1 VTKDERPMK
10 VPFFRVELPET
21 AVEAV
26 ADSLRSGWLTTG
38 FKTKNFEEQFAAQI
52 QSPHALALNSC
63 TAALHLSLEA
73 IGVKQGDCVVLPTMT
88 FAATAEVVRYF
99 DATPVFVD
107 MSDDFNIDPAKLDE
121 TIRMI
126 RADKPVAGLEPPFGP
141 IRAIIPMH
149 YGGYACDMQAIQG
162 IASEH
167 SIPIIE
173 DAAHTFPA
181 YYRPDENTEWK
192 HCGTFGE
199 MGCFSFYANK
209 CITTG
214 EGGMVVSSDETMIDR
229 MRVMSLHGMNR
240 DAWKRYTSAGSWYY
254 EIVAAGYK
262 YNMTDLASALG
273 LDELTR
279 AEEYLAKRAH
289 VAKEYDSRFGQ
300 LDAIQLPPRDPNTRR
315 HSWHLYSI
323 RLNLE
328 RLTIDRA
335 GFIEA
340 LRERDIFCSM
350 HWLPLHLMPYYRETY
365 GYSEGLFPVAERDWV
380 RQISLPIFP
389 AMTDAEIDAVC
400 SALEEVVREN
410 QA

>member
-1 VTKDERPMK
+1 MK
-10 VPFFRVELPET
+10 VPFFRVDLPES

-38 FKTKNFEEQFAAQI
+38 FKTKSFEEQFAERVG
-52 QSPHALALNSC
+52 SPHALALNSC

-73 IGVKQGDCVVLPTMT
+73 IGVQRGDLVIVPTMT

-107 MSDDFNIDPAKLDE
+107 MGDDFNIDPDKLDE
-121 TIRMI
+121 TIRAI
-126 RADKPVAGLEPPFGP
+126 RANEPVAGLEPAYGP
-141 IRAIIPMH
+141 IRAIIVMH
-149 YGGYACDMQAIQG
+149 YGGYACDMQRIQQ
-162 IASEH
+162 IANEH
-167 SIPIIE
+167 DLPIIE

-181 YYRPDENTEWK
+181 DYRPDESAEWQ

-214 EGGMVVSSDETMIDR
+214 EGGMVIAHDAVMIDR

-254 EIVAAGYK
+254 EIVAPGYK
-262 YNMTDLASALG
+262 YNMTDLASAMG

-279 AEEYLAKRAH
+279 ADHYLQKRAH
-289 VAKEYDSRFGQ
+289 VAAEYDARLGR
-300 LDAIQLPPRDPNTRR
+300 LDAIQLPPRNEATRK

-328 RLTIDRA
+328 HLSIDRA
-335 GFIEA
+335 EFIEA
-340 LRERDIFCSM
+340 LREREIFCSM

-365 GYSEGLFPVAERDWV
+365 GHGEGLFPVAERDWQ
-380 RQISLPIFP
+380 RQVSLPIFP
-389 AMTDAEIDAVC
+389 AMTDDEIDAVC
-400 SALEEVVREN
+400 SAIEEIVR
-410 QA
+410 